1 MVRAAIG
8 GILVHH
14 RQEVVSGMEAG
25 GTANQGIGE
34 GQGRDQ
40 GRDLVQDHFLP
51 EEAHLDVVEEA
62 ALQEAGEQED
72 LSLAVAHLAAVLSVA
87 VNPLGEEANLSVEE
101 VLLVEEV
108 LSVEENLLVAEAEEA
123 ALPEVEVPEDAN
135 NVIITI
141 VYVTLKLIMQKTFE
155 TSALKVFCI

>member
-101 VLLVEEV
+101 VLLVEE
-108 LSVEENLLVAEAEEA
+108 NLLVAEAEEA

-135 NVIITI
+135 NVIVTI